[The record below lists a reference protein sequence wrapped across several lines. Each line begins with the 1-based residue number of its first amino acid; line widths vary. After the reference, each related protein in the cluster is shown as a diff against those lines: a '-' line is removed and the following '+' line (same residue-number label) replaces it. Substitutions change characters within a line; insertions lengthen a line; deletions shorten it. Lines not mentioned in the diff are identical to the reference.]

1 MRDHTA
7 FDTTLSGFA
16 ITNNFPNFTS
26 EHQDIPGKNQQSVR
40 HTSCYFVSPV
50 LKNKTKTR
58 QNERE
63 RGMCAFVSVC
73 GMLASSNI
81 DSHVSDWLQ

>member
-1 MRDHTA
+1 MRDHTF
-7 FDTTLSGFA
+7 FDTTFSGCA
-16 ITNNFPNFTS
+16 ITNHFPNFTN
-26 EHQDIPGKNQQSVR
+26 EHQYIPGKNQQLVR

-50 LKNKTKTR
+50 LKNTTKTR

-63 RGMCAFVSVC
+63 RGMFVSVC

-81 DSHVSDWLQ
+81 DSDVSD